1 VEWEVPPLLVPPVVL
16 LLKSE
21 EWAVPPQL
29 LSPVVVQVA
38 QRVLLVEKKLPT
50 FQKKHDGCYWW
61 RRNYILFRNNMTGA
75 TSGGETAH
83 SSEVTRRLLLVEEE
97 LPTLHK

>member
-1 VEWEVPPLLVPPVVL
+1 MGSSSSTSSSCRVTSHSSEVA
-16 LLKSE
+16 K
-21 EWAVPPQL
+21 W
-29 LSPVVVQVA
+29 
-38 QRVLLVEKKLPT
+38 VLLVEKKLPT

-61 RRNYILFRNNMTGA
+61 RRNYILFRNNMTGT

-83 SSEVTRRLLLVEEE
+83 SLEVTRRLLLVEEE